1 MKDNTPSKI
10 LRIIFRII
18 FIPVVSAFLLIRLI
32 REWITHIIAFAR
44 YGGEFIVYPDAST
57 PKTVADVF
65 NALVSLNEDDDEPQ
79 TQEEGLYRKLRDAD
93 DKEYYS
99 LIQTER

>member
-1 MKDNTPSKI
+1 MKDNTPSKT

-18 FIPVVSAFLLIRLI
+18 FIPVVAAFLLIRLI
-32 REWITHIIAFAR
+32 REWITHTIAFAK
-44 YGGEFIVYPDAST
+44 YGGEFIIYPDAST
-57 PKTVADVF
+57 PKTVTDAF

-79 TQEEGLYRKLRDAD
+79 AREEGLYRKMRDRD

-99 LIQTER
+99 PVTN